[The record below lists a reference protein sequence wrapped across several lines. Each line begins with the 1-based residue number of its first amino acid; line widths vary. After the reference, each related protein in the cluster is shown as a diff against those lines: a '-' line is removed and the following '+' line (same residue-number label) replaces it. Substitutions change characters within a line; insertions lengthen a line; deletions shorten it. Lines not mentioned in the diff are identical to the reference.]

1 MGESQTVTIPV
12 NISQLAVWTVDGTF
26 VVESGA
32 LAVKVW
38 TSDTTFLNTTLTVQ

>member
-1 MGESQTVTIPV
+1 MIPV

-26 VVESGA
+26 VVEPGA
-32 LAVKVW
+32 FAVKVG